1 MVVAEDAEE
10 EEGDEGEEEAGEEEE
25 EDTLTEEE
33 DEDGQ
38 VCEVD
43 EYLAESMGLVSGS
56 MQPPSAYVGTVAYEL
71 DADTARVVPYEAGVP
86 AEGIDLV
93 RELAELEHLASQHGS
108 PVYLEDHGT

>member
-1 MVVAEDAEE
+1 MVVAEEAEE
-10 EEGDEGEEEAGEEEE
+10 EEGDKGEEEAGEEE

-56 MQPPSAYVGTVAYEL
+56 PQPPSAYVGTVAYEL

-93 RELAELEHLASQHGS
+93 RELAELERLASQHGS

>member
-1 MVVAEDAEE
+1 MVVAEEAEE
-10 EEGDEGEEEAGEEEE
+10 EEGDKGEEEAGEEEE
-25 EDTLTEEE
+25 DTLTEEG

-56 MQPPSAYVGTVAYEL
+56 PQPPSAYVGTVAYEL